1 MGVKRPAEDDG
12 EEGTSK
18 AKVANLKKLEEEA
31 KQHERD
37 NPQQGTSRQ
46 MQGKGRTI
54 VVYRV
59 GRAPIV
65 KFCRQFLICSSGRWA
80 DTCCQLVSGTSEVK
94 QNKTWSLRGRPHS
107 VYLFD

>member
-1 MGVKRPAEDDG
+1 MKRPAEDDG

-54 VVYRV
+54 VYRV

-80 DTCCQLVSGTSEVK
+80 NPS
-94 QNKTWSLRGRPHS
+94 RPNPNLGISDAAVPLHQKG
-107 VYLFD
+107 